1 MKAAIQEYFGNR
13 FEIFY
18 QKYLP
23 ETKTAGRHEIKATCP
38 FHKGGNEKH
47 PSLYINMETG
57 QYFCQACGKK
67 GDIFHFYAKV
77 NGLLTKRDFGK
88 VLRGIADDFGI
99 PRTEQKARVVKT
111 YDYADPSGA
120 LLFQVCRMEPKD
132 FRQRRPDGNGQWIW
146 NLKGIDPVL
155 YRLPDVMN
163 AQEIIVVEGEK
174 DCDCL
179 ANMGFTATTCPMGAK
194 KWKPQYNACLQG
206 KNVVLIPDNDNEG
219 REHMLQ
225 VAVSLDGTTSSLKL
239 LDLPGLP
246 SKGDVSDWVGNFQEP
261 DEASERLAVMIDNAP
276 PYEPEK
282 PKTIEDAV
290 IEAGE
295 FACLEIGTKSSFVE
309 PWLTEQ
315 SIGLISGWRGTGK
328 TWLALSLLDAVTTGE
343 SFGPW
348 RVETSVPCLFLDG
361 EMPVGD
367 IQERLNS
374 LDPDPHRI
382 CPLYVY
388 SDCYANQLGL
398 PRAHLAYDNWR
409 QTIKRVLTTRGVK
422 LWVIDNLAS
431 LASGLD
437 ESSKR
442 DFDPIN
448 QFLLELRFQGISTIM
463 LHHMNKEGGQ
473 RGTSARE
480 DNIDFSISLKT
491 PTDYTPEDGCRFILH
506 FTKSRVRT
514 KDLSLVADV
523 EFRLTEDEIGRAF
536 WLYGNVKQ
544 QRKREVLR
552 LFDQGMDAKA
562 ICETVDLSKGYV
574 SKIRKKAIEDGLITS
589 KGNLTPDGFLFVN
602 NV

>member
-1 MKAAIQEYFGNR
+1 
-13 FEIFY
+13 
-18 QKYLP
+18 
-23 ETKTAGRHEIKATCP
+23 
-38 FHKGGNEKH
+38 
-47 PSLYINMETG
+47 
-57 QYFCQACGKK
+57 
-67 GDIFHFYAKV
+67 
-77 NGLLTKRDFGK
+77 
-88 VLRGIADDFGI
+88 
-99 PRTEQKARVVKT
+99 
-111 YDYADPSGA
+111 
-120 LLFQVCRMEPKD
+120 
-132 FRQRRPDGNGQWIW
+132 
-146 NLKGIDPVL
+146 
-155 YRLPDVMN
+155 MN
-163 AQEIIVVEGEK
+163 AQEVIIVEGEK

-179 ANMGFTATTCPMGAK
+179 ANMGFTATTCAMGAK

-246 SKGDVSDWVGNFQEP
+246 SKGDVSDWAGNFQEP
-261 DEASERLAVMIDNAP
+261 DDASERLAVMIDNAP

-282 PKTIEDAV
+282 PKTVEDAV

-295 FACLEIGTKSSFVE
+295 FARLEIGTKSSFVE

-328 TWLALSLLDAVTTGE
+328 TWLALSLLDAVTKGE

-374 LDPDPHRI
+374 LDPNPHRV

-398 PRAHLAYDNWR
+398 PRAHLAHENWR
-409 QTIKRVLTTRGVK
+409 QTIKRILTIKGVK

-523 EFRLTEDEIGRAF
+523 EFRLAEDEASQAL
-536 WLYGNVKQ
+536 WVYGNVKQ

-589 KGNLTPDGFLFVN
+589 KGNLTPDGFMFVN
-602 NV
+602 QV